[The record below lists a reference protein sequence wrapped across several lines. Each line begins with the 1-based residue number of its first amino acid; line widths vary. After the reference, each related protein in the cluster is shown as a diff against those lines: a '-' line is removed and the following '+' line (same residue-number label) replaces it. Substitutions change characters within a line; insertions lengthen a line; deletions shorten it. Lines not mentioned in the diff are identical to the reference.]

1 MKKHTLFALLGAGTL
16 ALSASVGFAAWTINA
31 RDAKDDASINVS
43 ADGTVN
49 DNRIEI
55 SKSGT
60 GTTSGFAR
68 DSGIAF
74 RAVQNTAI
82 TNPWLSADPLD
93 DSEKLSLTYN
103 LYVKGKTGLKL
114 SVNGKVVDVGE
125 GTKYDTLANPKNN
138 IVGALPSI
146 STSGIALTEQNKGSD
161 STPSTYFA
169 SIKLEFSW
177 GSKFISTKD
186 EDKGKIVNPYTYYN
200 QQKYSDLLAKD
211 AKDTLSQL
219 KNLEGYSG
227 LQFQFTVSVAA

>member
-1 MKKHTLFALLGAGTL
+1 MKKHTLFAFLGAGTL

-31 RDAKDDASINVS
+31 REAKDNASINVS

-60 GTTSGFAR
+60 GTTSGFASS
-68 DSGIAF
+68 SGIAF

-125 GTKYDTLANPKNN
+125 GTKYDTLAGSG

-169 SIKLEFSW
+169 SIQLEFSW
-177 GSKFISTKD
+177 GSKFTSTKD

-200 QQKYSDLLAKD
+200 QQKYSDPLAKD

>member
-16 ALSASVGFAAWTINA
+16 VLSASVGFAAWTINA
-31 RDAKDDASINVS
+31 RDVKDDASINVS

-55 SKSGT
+55 SKSGE
-60 GTTSGFAR
+60 GTTSGFASG
-68 DSGIAF
+68 SGIAF
-74 RAVQNTAI
+74 NAVNDTKI

-114 SVNGKVVDVGE
+114 SVNGKVTDVGE
-125 GTKYDTLANPKNN
+125 GKKYDALAGAN

-146 STSGIALTEQNKGSD
+146 SPSIALTELNQGSG
-161 STPSTYFA
+161 SNPSTYTA
-169 SIKLEFSW
+169 SIPLNFSW
-177 GSKFISTKD
+177 GSQFTSTKT
-186 EDKGKIVNPYTYYN
+186 GVIVNPYTYYN
-200 QQKYSDLLAKD
+200 EQDYGDPLAKN

-219 KNLEGYSG
+219 KDLEGYTG
-227 LQFQFTVSVAA
+227 LKFEFTVSVGA

>member
-31 RDAKDDASINVS
+31 RDVKDDVSINVS

-55 SKSGT
+55 SKSGE
-60 GTTSGFAR
+60 GTTSGFASG
-68 DSGIAF
+68 SGIAF
-74 RAVQNTAI
+74 RAAKNTAI
-82 TNPWLSADPLD
+82 TNPWLSADSFADP
-93 DSEKLSLTYN
+93 EQLSLTYN
-103 LYVKGKTGLKL
+103 LYVKGKADLKL
-114 SVNGKVVDVGE
+114 SVTGNVVDVGE
-125 GTKYDTLANPKNN
+125 GKKYQTLADSNHN

-146 STSGIALTEQNKGSD
+146 SNIVLTEQNKGSD

-169 SIKLEFSW
+169 SIQLEFSW
-177 GSKFISTKD
+177 GSKFKSTKD
-186 EDKGKIVNPYTYYN
+186 EDKEKIVNPYTYYN
-200 QQKYSDLLAKD
+200 QQEYSDLLAKD

-219 KNLEGYSG
+219 KDLESYGG